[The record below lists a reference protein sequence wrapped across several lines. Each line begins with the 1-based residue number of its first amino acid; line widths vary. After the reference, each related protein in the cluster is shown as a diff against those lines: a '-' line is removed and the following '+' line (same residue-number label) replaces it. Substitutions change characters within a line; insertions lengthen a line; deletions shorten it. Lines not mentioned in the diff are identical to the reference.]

1 MMLKRTLIGSITL
14 AAGLVF
20 AASAFAFDDA
30 QYPDFSGQW
39 RKPPRLGNQW
49 DPTKPLGRAQNPP
62 LTAEYQKV
70 FDASLADQA
79 AGGQGEDVR
88 ITCAPPGMPR
98 MMTAVRP
105 FEFVIM
111 PKITYVN
118 FENQMPRR
126 IYTDGRSFPTDEE
139 PSFAGYSIGRWVDT
153 NGDGKYD
160 VLEVET
166 RQFKGPRH
174 YEASGIPLHHD
185 NEGVLKERFFLDKD
199 NKDILDV
206 EITSTDHALTRPW
219 TITKKFRREREKVLW
234 YEDICNENNNHVAVG
249 KDYYF
254 LSAEGYIMPTRKG
267 QEPPDLRY
275 FPQAKK

>member
-1 MMLKRTLIGSITL
+1 MFYRTLIRSFML
-14 AAGLVF
+14 AAGLAF
-20 AASAFAFDDA
+20 AASAFAFDDG

-49 DPTKPLGRAQNPP
+49 DPNKPLGRAQNPP
-62 LTAEYQKV
+62 LTAEYQAI

-88 ITCAPPGMPR
+88 ITCQPGGMPR

-105 FEFVIM
+105 FEFVVL
-111 PKITYVN
+111 PKITYIN
-118 FENQMPRR
+118 FENNMPRR
-126 IYTDGRSFPTDEE
+126 IYTDGRDFPTDEE
-139 PSFAGYSIGRWVDT
+139 PSFAGYSIGQWVDT
-153 NGDGKYD
+153 DGDGKYD
-160 VLEVET
+160 TLEVES
-166 RQFKGPRH
+166 RQFKGPRL

-185 NEGVLKERFFLDKD
+185 NESIIKERYFLDKD
-199 NKDILDV
+199 NKDVLNV
-206 EITSTDHALTRPW
+206 EITTIDHALTKPW
-219 TITKKFRREREKVLW
+219 TITKKFRREHDILW

-254 LSAEGYIMPTRKG
+254 LSAEGYLMPTRKG

-275 FPQAKK
+275 FPQARK